1 MWQVF
6 LVCVYP
12 DRLIRPESGSG
23 CSPVPRL
30 SPASGRQ
37 PGSGPSAHAPTPAG
51 GQALV
56 SSSPGLLVSLRSVR
70 PEPVC
75 LSCVIIPSQLPPV
88 ATGPGA
94 PWPQSSVQPRPRSC
108 SHHTS
113 GQQHQGG
120 GHHHGQPPGG
130 DNPARAHREHRRG
143 LP

>member
-1 MWQVF
+1 MA
-6 LVCVYP
+6 
-12 DRLIRPESGSG
+12 G
-23 CSPVPRL
+23 CSPGPRL
-30 SPASGRQ
+30 WPASGRQ
-37 PGSGPSAHAPTPAG
+37 PGSGPSAHAPPPAG

-70 PEPVC
+70 SAPPVC

-94 PWPQSSVQPRPRSC
+94 PWPQSSVQPRPRSR

-113 GQQHQGG
+113 GRGHQGG

-130 DNPARAHREHRRG
+130 DNPARGHGGIRGASPDPGAASHHRG
-143 LP
+143 AVSSDQ